1 MRMKFTHV
9 LSAGYALAP
18 LLALSA
24 VAQAATV
31 ANPLCP
37 TETAIYAPGHAQD
50 IVVPPGFRVSV
61 FARGLNMPTGIAFL
75 GNKNNFKVY
84 VLESG
89 HGLPSKCNEQGS
101 FPGGAFAPNNP
112 FTPDILVFNQ

>member
-1 MRMKFTHV
+1 MKPEQLCVITGACAF
-9 LSAGYALAP
+9 AP
-18 LLALSA
+18 ILALSA
-24 VAQAATV
+24 TAQAATV

-75 GNKNNFKVY
+75 GTKSNFNV
-84 VLESG
+84 
-89 HGLPSKCNEQGS
+89 
-101 FPGGAFAPNNP
+101 
-112 FTPDILVFNQ
+112 